1 MFHRKGRK
9 ETALPTI
16 KHHAVG
22 PNMNTKLRVLP
33 SLKREEV
40 KGPMSRMS
48 LGVLLLVVTWF
59 AASLLNQQGA
69 AYTFTQCVYKSIMSI
84 DDYSKS
90 GRFFPNVSSV
100 LIEGEA
106 GPLSRD
112 FPTDKLKNHP
122 SYLAIYDMIL
132 KPYQNASAVL
142 EVGVKKGGSLKL
154 WREFFSFQTHIYGID
169 IDPGVPTF
177 PRDAHIKVL
186 VVDTSERNLD
196 SIRNVLGK

>member
-1 MFHRKGRK
+1 MC
-9 ETALPTI
+9 L
-16 KHHAVG
+16 
-22 PNMNTKLRVLP
+22 
-33 SLKREEV
+33 
-40 KGPMSRMS
+40 
-48 LGVLLLVVTWF
+48 
-59 AASLLNQQGA
+59 Q
-69 AYTFTQCVYKSIMSI
+69 I
-84 DDYSKS
+84 DQ
-90 GRFFPNVSSV
+90 RFFPSVSSV

-132 KPYQNASAVL
+132 KPYQNASGVM